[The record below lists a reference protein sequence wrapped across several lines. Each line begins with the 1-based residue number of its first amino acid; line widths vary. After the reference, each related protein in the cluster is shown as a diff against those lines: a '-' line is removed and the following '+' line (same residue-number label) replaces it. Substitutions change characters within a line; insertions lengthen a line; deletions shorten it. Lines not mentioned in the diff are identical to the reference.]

1 MNTVLF
7 IVLIMMIIIFINEL
21 KNISLSFFKIN
32 YIKDVSDINIK
43 KYCNDIYCEA
53 ETSRF
58 KIADNSYNLLSS
70 NDIFNTKTYYVMILI
85 IILAIYAHIFYN
97 LIEYNNVYCLAIDNI
112 DGNIIRNIIKSL
124 PIILG
129 IAVFTF
135 ALIIIIARYIPSD
148 RVGYKNY
155 FNYNNPL
162 LSGINTYNIENISY
176 YILSTIVVIGV
187 LYILIALSA
196 NILEYPDEQRIKG
209 SKYKFL
215 SIGYFIIIVMFS
227 YLILNFMNILLT
239 FSNNKYPKLDGD
251 ILNAIVNKLENK
263 IAKLSDIYIV
273 KNIVKDCYKIAPS
286 PQSLTRDKLV
296 LFKYIYAY
304 ITNITYR
311 DDLGYRV
318 EANFKLNIDDTITYK
333 FKGTSITD
341 KSTDGGTIF
350 IPLTSAD
357 IPVIKINNLFP
368 TNGKTTYNNYYN
380 ALDSKKKPAIGNTYN
395 PEDIL
400 NNFSLRDYKGIK
412 DELTNI
418 KKSIDET
425 SKSTDPLVKENW
437 KILLKI
443 LICFSINEMKNFNED
458 ISKYI
463 KDNLKDNVIKNNI
476 YKKHQL
482 LVELTDYILK
492 CIYNSKEIESND
504 GSTKIKRIIVEYID
518 FKTEEGSVMSKSNF
532 FGINYEPFS
541 SPLESQENYSVDFS
555 YNSENTFYEK
565 YFGFLENLN
574 NPSYYDLE
582 YDVGSYYIKNIK
594 TLAYFILII
603 FAVSIIYLIIFYIQ
617 YTDILYKYFDEIIL
631 PVIILLI
638 FILYIIVFINY
649 NTNYNLNFIYGALNS
664 SYKRDLNDLNNM
676 IIPFISYSYKRDNY
690 IKGPYYELYLIT
702 NVLMSF
708 IYYNNLSL
716 ADSEDAALGKF
727 DIVIDSTGNAIESF
741 EDIDYDY
748 SNFKDYHNKFGNLI
762 YKKLYRKNDMLKD
775 DVIIVNSDKN
785 LFDYINEKVTYKDII
800 DITSNIGQ
808 FNAYIGKFAGIKTD
822 LINIINNLISSFKNY
837 DKTDKDTKLYEFF
850 KEYVMFYT
858 NNDNKK
864 IWNKFLLK
872 KEFFDDY
879 KKYNDK
885 SLLPE
890 DKKQIFSKL
899 FSNTYDK
906 SYIDEHVNEYTK
918 ILSHYHFNKL
928 ISAYPP
934 SGQPDGRPSAND
946 ILVIIRKNTDSSQSS
961 LMLFIDNYRNM
972 KLFRLLL
979 LQKQKYENKNLNIND
994 TFLITDAVS
1003 KNTEL
1008 TSKDEF
1014 IKATDLQSIYY
1025 KLISSGLIN
1034 LDKSNNYL
1042 MNIIK
1047 SVYYQINNKR
1057 IEYNIPVDDNNI
1069 GSDCSIYKIIS
1080 KNPFVHENIIND
1092 NANNTIGYELFATYF
1107 INMVMIG
1114 IIYNLALVK
1123 NNNINKLF

>member
-1 MNTVLF
+1 
-7 IVLIMMIIIFINEL
+7 
-21 KNISLSFFKIN
+21 
-32 YIKDVSDINIK
+32 
-43 KYCNDIYCEA
+43 
-53 ETSRF
+53 
-58 KIADNSYNLLSS
+58 
-70 NDIFNTKTYYVMILI
+70 
-85 IILAIYAHIFYN
+85 
-97 LIEYNNVYCLAIDNI
+97 
-112 DGNIIRNIIKSL
+112 
-124 PIILG
+124 
-129 IAVFTF
+129 
-135 ALIIIIARYIPSD
+135 
-148 RVGYKNY
+148 
-155 FNYNNPL
+155 
-162 LSGINTYNIENISY
+162 
-176 YILSTIVVIGV
+176 
-187 LYILIALSA
+187 
-196 NILEYPDEQRIKG
+196 
-209 SKYKFL
+209 
-215 SIGYFIIIVMFS
+215 
-227 YLILNFMNILLT
+227 
-239 FSNNKYPKLDGD
+239 
-251 ILNAIVNKLENK
+251 
-263 IAKLSDIYIV
+263 
-273 KNIVKDCYKIAPS
+273 
-286 PQSLTRDKLV
+286 
-296 LFKYIYAY
+296 
-304 ITNITYR
+304 
-311 DDLGYRV
+311 
-318 EANFKLNIDDTITYK
+318 
-333 FKGTSITD
+333 
-341 KSTDGGTIF
+341 
-350 IPLTSAD
+350 
-357 IPVIKINNLFP
+357 
-368 TNGKTTYNNYYN
+368 
-380 ALDSKKKPAIGNTYN
+380 
-395 PEDIL
+395 
-400 NNFSLRDYKGIK
+400 
-412 DELTNI
+412 
-418 KKSIDET
+418 
-425 SKSTDPLVKENW
+425 
-437 KILLKI
+437 
-443 LICFSINEMKNFNED
+443 
-458 ISKYI
+458 
-463 KDNLKDNVIKNNI
+463 
-476 YKKHQL
+476 
-482 LVELTDYILK
+482 
-492 CIYNSKEIESND
+492 
-504 GSTKIKRIIVEYID
+504 
-518 FKTEEGSVMSKSNF
+518 
-532 FGINYEPFS
+532 
-541 SPLESQENYSVDFS
+541 
-555 YNSENTFYEK
+555 
-565 YFGFLENLN
+565 LENLN

>member
-1 MNTVLF
+1 VYHIYKMNTVLF

-43 KYCNDIYCEA
+43 KYCSDIYCEA
-53 ETSRF
+53 ETARF
-58 KIADNSYNLLSS
+58 KIADDSYNLLSS

-97 LIEYNNVYCLAIDNI
+97 LIEYNNVYCSVIDNT
-112 DGNIIRNIIKSL
+112 DGNIIINIIKSL
-124 PIILG
+124 PVLLG

-135 ALIIIIARYIPSD
+135 ALIIIIARYIPDD
-148 RVGYKNY
+148 RGGYKNY

-162 LSGINTYNIENISY
+162 LSDINTYNIENISY
-176 YILSTIVVIGV
+176 YILPTIVVIGV

-263 IAKLSDIYIV
+263 IAKLSDLYIAKTIAKKSYIV
-273 KNIVKDCYKIAPS
+273 VSS
-286 PQSLTRDKLV
+286 PQILAIDKLV
-296 LFKYIYAY
+296 LIADKYAFIKT
-304 ITNITYR
+304 INKG
-311 DDLGYRV
+311 GYQDV
-318 EANFKLNIDDTITYK
+318 ADFKLNIEDSITYK

-357 IPVIKINNLFP
+357 TPEIKINDLFP
-368 TNGKTTYNNYYN
+368 IDKSAYDKYYN
-380 ALDSKKKPAIGNTYN
+380 ALDSKKKPTVGNTYN

-400 NNFSLRDYKGIK
+400 NNFSLRDYNGQMLA
-412 DELTNI
+412 ELTNI
-418 KKSIDET
+418 INSIDQKN
-425 SKSTDPLVKENW
+425 KSNDPVVKNNG

-458 ISKYI
+458 VSKYI
-463 KDNLKDNVIKNNI
+463 KENLKDNVIKNNI
-476 YKKHQL
+476 HKKHQL

-492 CIYNSKEIESND
+492 CINNSKEIESND
-504 GSTKIKRIIVEYID
+504 GSAKIKRNIEEYIN

-582 YDVGSYYIKNIK
+582 YGVGSYYIKNIK

-603 FAVSIIYLIIFYIQ
+603 FAVSIIYLIVFYIQ
-617 YTDILYKYFDEIIL
+617 YTDILYKYFNEIIL

-708 IYYNNLSL
+708 IYYKDQSL
-716 ADSEDAALGKF
+716 ADSEDTELGNF
-727 DIVIDSTGNAIESF
+727 NIVIGSTGNAIESF

-748 SNFKDYHNKFGNLI
+748 NNFKDYHNKFGNLI
-762 YKKLYRKNDMLKD
+762 YNKLYTKNDTFRNDGSDTNL
-775 DVIIVNSDKN
+775 NS
-785 LFDYINEKVTYKDII
+785 YINEKVTDTDII
-800 DITSNIGQ
+800 DITSNIEK
-808 FNAYIGKFAGIKTD
+808 FNAYIDKFAGIKTD

-850 KEYVMFYT
+850 KNYVMFYT

-879 KKYNDK
+879 KKYKGN
-885 SLLPE
+885 SLPE

-928 ISAYPP
+928 ISGKPA
-934 SGQPDGRPSAND
+934 GQSAND
-946 ILVIIRKNTDSSQSS
+946 ILAIIRKNTGRGDES
-961 LMLFIDNYRNM
+961 LQPFIDNYRNM

-994 TFLITDAVS
+994 TFLITETVS

>member
-1 MNTVLF
+1 M
-7 IVLIMMIIIFINEL
+7 
-21 KNISLSFFKIN
+21 
-32 YIKDVSDINIK
+32 
-43 KYCNDIYCEA
+43 
-53 ETSRF
+53 
-58 KIADNSYNLLSS
+58 
-70 NDIFNTKTYYVMILI
+70 
-85 IILAIYAHIFYN
+85 
-97 LIEYNNVYCLAIDNI
+97 
-112 DGNIIRNIIKSL
+112 
-124 PIILG
+124 
-129 IAVFTF
+129 
-135 ALIIIIARYIPSD
+135 
-148 RVGYKNY
+148 
-155 FNYNNPL
+155 
-162 LSGINTYNIENISY
+162 
-176 YILSTIVVIGV
+176 
-187 LYILIALSA
+187 
-196 NILEYPDEQRIKG
+196 
-209 SKYKFL
+209 
-215 SIGYFIIIVMFS
+215 
-227 YLILNFMNILLT
+227 LT
-239 FSNNKYPKLDGD
+239 
-251 ILNAIVNKLENK
+251 
-263 IAKLSDIYIV
+263 
-273 KNIVKDCYKIAPS
+273 
-286 PQSLTRDKLV
+286 
-296 LFKYIYAY
+296 
-304 ITNITYR
+304 
-311 DDLGYRV
+311 
-318 EANFKLNIDDTITYK
+318 
-333 FKGTSITD
+333 
-341 KSTDGGTIF
+341 
-350 IPLTSAD
+350 
-357 IPVIKINNLFP
+357 
-368 TNGKTTYNNYYN
+368 
-380 ALDSKKKPAIGNTYN
+380 
-395 PEDIL
+395 
-400 NNFSLRDYKGIK
+400 
-412 DELTNI
+412 ELTNI
-418 KKSIDET
+418 INSIDGKY
-425 SKSTDPLVKENW
+425 KSNDQEVKENG

-458 ISKYI
+458 VSKDI
-463 KDNLKDNVIKNNI
+463 KENLKDNVIKNNI
-476 YKKHQL
+476 HKKHQL

-492 CIYNSKEIESND
+492 CINNSKEIESND
-504 GSTKIKRIIVEYID
+504 GSAKIKRNIEEY
-518 FKTEEGSVMSKSNF
+518 FKTEKGSVMSKSNF

-582 YDVGSYYIKNIK
+582 YGVGSYYIKNIK

-603 FAVSIIYLIIFYIQ
+603 FAVSIIYLIVFYIQ

-708 IYYNNLSL
+708 AYHNNQELM
-716 ADSEDAALGKF
+716 DSVDTGLGKF
-727 DIVIDSTGNAIESF
+727 NIVIDSAGNNIEYF
-741 EDIDYDY
+741 KDIDYDY
-748 SNFKDYHNKFGNLI
+748 NNFKDYHDKFGKLI
-762 YKKLYRKNDMLKD
+762 YNNLYRKNGNNDEFID
-775 DVIIVNSDKN
+775 GSDKN
-785 LFDYINEKVTYKDII
+785 LNNYIKEKVTETDII
-800 DITSNIGQ
+800 DITRNIEN
-808 FNAYIGKFAGIKTD
+808 FKKYIDKFTGINGIKND

-837 DKTDKDTKLYEFF
+837 DKTEKNTELYKFF
-850 KEYVMFYT
+850 KKYVIFYT

-872 KEFFDDY
+872 KEFFNDY
-879 KKYNDK
+879 KKYKDK
-885 SLLPE
+885 ATLPE
-890 DKKQIFSKL
+890 ENLQIFNKL
-899 FSNTYDK
+899 FNNTYDS

-928 ISAYPP
+928 ISVYPA
-934 SGQPDGRPSAND
+934 SRQSAGQPSANAND
-946 ILVIIRKNTDSSQSS
+946 ILTIITRHTGRTDTT
-961 LMLFIDNYRNM
+961 LKPFIDNYRNM

-1069 GSDCSIYKIIS
+1069 GRDCSIYNIIS

>member
-43 KYCNDIYCEA
+43 KYCSDIYCEA
-53 ETSRF
+53 ETARF
-58 KIADNSYNLLSS
+58 KIADDSYNLLSS

-97 LIEYNNVYCLAIDNI
+97 LIEYNNVYCSVIDNT
-112 DGNIIRNIIKSL
+112 DGNIIINIIKSL
-124 PIILG
+124 PVLLG

-135 ALIIIIARYIPSD
+135 ALIIIIARYIPDD
-148 RVGYKNY
+148 RGGYKNY

-162 LSGINTYNIENISY
+162 LSDINTYNIENISY
-176 YILSTIVVIGV
+176 YILPTIVVIGV

-263 IAKLSDIYIV
+263 IAKLSDLYIA
-273 KNIVKDCYKIAPS
+273 KTITKKSYIIAPS
-286 PQSLTRDKLV
+286 PQILAIDKLV
-296 LFKYIYAY
+296 LIADKYAFIKTINKGVYQDVA
-304 ITNITYR
+304 
-311 DDLGYRV
+311 D
-318 EANFKLNIDDTITYK
+318 FKLNIDDSITYK

-357 IPVIKINNLFP
+357 VPEIKINLLFP
-368 TNGKTTYNNYYN
+368 IDKSVYDKYFN
-380 ALDSKKKPAIGNTYN
+380 ALDSKKKPTVNTYN

-400 NNFSLRDYKGIK
+400 NNFSLRDYNDTIML

-418 KKSIDET
+418 INSIDGKY
-425 SKSTDPLVKENW
+425 KSNDPEVKENG

-458 ISKYI
+458 VSKDI
-463 KDNLKDNVIKNNI
+463 KENLKDNVIKNNI
-476 YKKHQL
+476 HKKHQL

-492 CIYNSKEIESND
+492 CINNSKEIESND
-504 GSTKIKRIIVEYID
+504 GSVKIKRNIEEYIN

-582 YDVGSYYIKNIK
+582 YGVGSYYIKNIK

-603 FAVSIIYLIIFYIQ
+603 FAVSIIYLIVFYIQ

-708 IYYNNLSL
+708 IYYNDQSL
-716 ADSEDAALGKF
+716 ADSEDTELGQF
-727 DIVIDSTGNAIESF
+727 NTVIGSTGNAIESF

-762 YKKLYRKNDMLKD
+762 YKKLYGKD
-775 DVIIVNSDKN
+775 DVFIEGSDTN
-785 LFDYINEKVTYKDII
+785 LNVYITEKVTDKDII
-800 DITSNIGQ
+800 DITSNIEK
-808 FNAYIGKFAGIKTD
+808 FNEYIDKFAGIKTD

-850 KEYVMFYT
+850 KNYVMFYT

-879 KKYNDK
+879 KKYKGN
-885 SLLPE
+885 SLPE

-918 ILSHYHFNKL
+918 ILWHYHFNIL
-928 ISAYPP
+928 ISVYPP
-934 SGQPDGRPSAND
+934 SGQSAND
-946 ILVIIRKNTDSSQSS
+946 ILTKIIKNTGRQDKS
-961 LMLFIDNYRNM
+961 LKPFIDNYRNM

-994 TFLITDAVS
+994 TFLITETVS

-1008 TSKDEF
+1008 ISKDEF

-1069 GSDCSIYKIIS
+1069 GRDCSIYKIIS

>member
-43 KYCNDIYCEA
+43 KYCSDIYCEA
-53 ETSRF
+53 ETARF
-58 KIADNSYNLLSS
+58 KIADDSYNLLSS

-85 IILAIYAHIFYN
+85 IILLIYVHIFYN
-97 LIEYNNVYCLAIDNI
+97 LIEYNNVYCSVIDNT
-112 DGNIIRNIIKSL
+112 DGNIIINIIKSL
-124 PIILG
+124 PVLLG
-129 IAVFTF
+129 IVVFTF
-135 ALIIIIARYIPSD
+135 ALIIIIARYIPD
-148 RVGYKNY
+148 DKGGYINY

-162 LSGINTYNIENISY
+162 LRDINSYNIEKIAY
-176 YILSTIVVIGV
+176 YILPTIVIVGA

-263 IAKLSDIYIV
+263 KAKLSDIYIV
-273 KNIVKDCYKIAPS
+273 KNIVNECYIVAPS
-286 PQSLTRDKLV
+286 SQSFATNKLV
-296 LFKYIYAY
+296 SINNNYKYISTSQ
-304 ITNITYR
+304 ITSQYQDSVEFTFN
-311 DDLGYRV
+311 DDV
-318 EANFKLNIDDTITYK
+318 TTKYK
-333 FKGTSITD
+333 FKGNSITE
-341 KSTDGGTIF
+341 KSIDGGNTYL
-350 IPLTSAD
+350 PLTNAD
-357 IPVIKINNLFP
+357 VPIIKINDLFP
-368 TNGKTTYNNYYN
+368 INKTEYDKYYN
-380 ALDSKKKPAIGNTYN
+380 AIDIKKKPTVGNTYN

-400 NNFSLRDYKGIK
+400 NNFSLRDYNGAMLA
-412 DELTNI
+412 ELTNI
-418 KKSIDET
+418 IKSIDEKY
-425 SKSTDPLVKENW
+425 KSSDPSIKNNG

-458 ISKYI
+458 VSKDI
-463 KDNLKDNVIKNNI
+463 KENLKDNVKKNNY
-476 YKKHQL
+476 YKKHQIF
-482 LVELTDYILK
+482 VELTDYIIM
-492 CIYNSKEIESND
+492 CINNSKEIESND
-504 GSTKIKRIIVEYID
+504 GSAKIKKYILEYIN
-518 FKTEEGSVMSKSNF
+518 FNMEEGSVMSKSNL
-532 FGINYEPFS
+532 FGVNYEPFS

-565 YFGFLENLN
+565 YFGFLENVN
-574 NPSYYDLE
+574 TPSYYDLE
-582 YDVGSYYIKNIK
+582 YGIGSYYIKNIK

-690 IKGPYYELYLIT
+690 IKGPYYDLYLIT

-708 IYYNNLSL
+708 AYHNNRELMDS
-716 ADSEDAALGKF
+716 ADTGLGKF
-727 DIVIDSTGNAIESF
+727 NIVIDSAGNNIEYF
-741 EDIDYDY
+741 KDIDYDY
-748 SNFKDYHNKFGNLI
+748 NNFKDYHDKFGKLI
-762 YKKLYRKNDMLKD
+762 YNKLYSKNGNNDEF
-775 DVIIVNSDKN
+775 IEGSDTN
-785 LFDYINEKVTYKDII
+785 LNGYIKEKVTETDII
-800 DITSNIGQ
+800 DITSNIEK
-808 FNAYIGKFAGIKTD
+808 FNIYIDKFTGINGIKND
-822 LINIINNLISSFKNY
+822 LINVINNLISSFKNY
-837 DKTDKDTKLYEFF
+837 DKTEKNTELYKFF
-850 KEYVMFYT
+850 RKYVIFYT
-858 NNDNKK
+858 NNDNKI

-879 KKYNDK
+879 KKYK
-885 SLLPE
+885 SKTTLPE
-890 DKKQIFSKL
+890 ENLQIFNKL
-899 FSNTYDK
+899 FNNTYDS

-928 ISAYPP
+928 ISTYPA
-934 SGQPDGRPSAND
+934 SGQSAGRPSEND
-946 ILVIIRKNTDSSQSS
+946 ILTIITKNTGSPYRS
-961 LMLFIDNYRNM
+961 LKPFIDNYRNM

-994 TFLITDAVS
+994 TFLITNAVIA
-1003 KNTEL
+1003 NTEL
-1008 TSKDEF
+1008 ISKDEF

-1057 IEYNIPVDDNNI
+1057 IEYNIPIDDNNV
-1069 GSDCSIYKIIS
+1069 GNDCANYKIIS
-1080 KNPFVHENIIND
+1080 KNPYVHEIIIND

>member
-43 KYCNDIYCEA
+43 KYCSDIYCEA
-53 ETSRF
+53 ETARF
-58 KIADNSYNLLSS
+58 KIADDSYNLLSS

-97 LIEYNNVYCLAIDNI
+97 LIEYNNVYCSVIDNT
-112 DGNIIRNIIKSL
+112 DGNIIINIIKSL
-124 PIILG
+124 PVLLG

-135 ALIIIIARYIPSD
+135 ALIIIIARYIPDD
-148 RVGYKNY
+148 RGGYKNY

-162 LSGINTYNIENISY
+162 LSDINTYNIENISY
-176 YILSTIVVIGV
+176 YILPTIVVIGV

-263 IAKLSDIYIV
+263 IAKLSDLYIAKTIAKKSYIV
-273 KNIVKDCYKIAPS
+273 VSS
-286 PQSLTRDKLV
+286 PQILAIDKLV
-296 LFKYIYAY
+296 LIADKYAFIKT
-304 ITNITYR
+304 INKG
-311 DDLGYRV
+311 GYQDV
-318 EANFKLNIDDTITYK
+318 ADFKLNIEDSITYK

-357 IPVIKINNLFP
+357 TPEIKINDLFP
-368 TNGKTTYNNYYN
+368 IDKSAYDKYYN
-380 ALDSKKKPAIGNTYN
+380 ALDSKKKPTVNTYN

-400 NNFSLRDYKGIK
+400 NNFSLRDYNDTIMLT
-412 DELTNI
+412 ELTNI
-418 KKSIDET
+418 INSIDGKY
-425 SKSTDPLVKENW
+425 KSNDQEVKENG

-458 ISKYI
+458 VSKYI
-463 KDNLKDNVIKNNI
+463 KENLKDNVIKNNI
-476 YKKHQL
+476 HKKHQL

-492 CIYNSKEIESND
+492 CINNSKEIESND
-504 GSTKIKRIIVEYID
+504 GSAKIKRNIKEYID
-518 FKTEEGSVMSKSNF
+518 FLVTEKGSVMSKSNF

-582 YDVGSYYIKNIK
+582 YGVGSYYIKNIK

-603 FAVSIIYLIIFYIQ
+603 FAVSIIYLIVFYIQ

-708 IYYNNLSL
+708 IYHKDQSL
-716 ADSEDAALGKF
+716 ADSEDTELGQF
-727 DIVIDSTGNAIESF
+727 NTVIGSTGNAIESF

-762 YKKLYRKNDMLKD
+762 YKKLYGKD
-775 DVIIVNSDKN
+775 DVFIEGSDTN
-785 LFDYINEKVTYKDII
+785 LNVYITEKVTDKDKDII
-800 DITSNIGQ
+800 DITSTIEK
-808 FNAYIGKFAGIKTD
+808 FNTYINKFAGIKTD
-822 LINIINNLISSFKNY
+822 LINIINNLIRSFKNY
-837 DKTDKDTKLYEFF
+837 DKTDKDTILYEFF
-850 KEYVMFYT
+850 KKYVMFYT

-885 SLLPE
+885 SLQE
-890 DKKQIFSKL
+890 DKKIQIFSKL

-906 SYIDEHVNEYTK
+906 SYINEHVNEYTK
-918 ILSHYHFNKL
+918 ILWHYHFNKL
-928 ISAYPP
+928 ISAYPQ
-934 SGQPDGRPSAND
+934 SGQPATD
-946 ILVIIRKNTDSSQSS
+946 ILTKIIKNTDSSHKSS
-961 LMLFIDNYRNM
+961 LKLFIDNYRNM

-1069 GSDCSIYKIIS
+1069 GRDCSIYKIIS